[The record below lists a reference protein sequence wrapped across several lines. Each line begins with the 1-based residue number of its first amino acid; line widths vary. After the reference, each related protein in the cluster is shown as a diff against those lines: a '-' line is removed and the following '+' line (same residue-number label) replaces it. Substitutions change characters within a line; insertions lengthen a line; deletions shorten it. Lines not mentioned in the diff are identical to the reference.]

1 MEYETSRTDL
11 MTFFAFHSFAFL
23 FVSFGASGTESPCC
37 SERDLGANSHLSISI
52 VSEIILVN

>member
-1 MEYETSRTDL
+1 